1 MRKSKGYAKGGAK
14 MMKARGGKMAKG
26 YAKGGAKMMKAR
38 GGKMAKGYAKGGA
51 KMMKA
56 MGGRMASKGGRKMM
70 KAMGGKMAKGYMK
83 GGPFLGVSMRPE
95 YVKKGKS
102 KVNTRAMTT
111 KAKNASTYIKTF
123 NEMVGKLPLPVSR
136 KAVIKKGIK
145 KLVMPAMKNL
155 GTVKPS
161 KVKTIKS
168 VRGLKKK

>member
-26 YAKGGAKMMKAR
+26 YAKGGA
-38 GGKMAKGYAKGGA
+38 
-51 KMMKA
+51 
-56 MGGRMASKGGRKMM
+56 KMM